1 MTDAPAVSPPELRRT
16 ARRGLTIYF
25 VIVVVLSGGL
35 EAYIWMNPST
45 LGTLVLPLMWTPAL
59 ASVIARLI
67 LREGFSDVS
76 FRFGGLRTWRWYAV
90 GLAMPLVVGVVAY
103 GVAWLTGL
111 VGFQGD
117 TTTVLRGVAYAATA
131 ATLVNLLSTTGEEVG
146 WRGYMLTRLID
157 AGTPRPVLVGGL
169 IWAVWH
175 LPLIFAGVYAAGSNR
190 MLSAVLFVGSVVS
203 ISFVFS
209 RMRLETGSVWPV
221 VYAHATWNA
230 IIQGPFDGASTGPD
244 AALWTGESGIL
255 VVVALAAFAAF
266 ASRGRW
272 TYIRRLPG
280 VGVPLSRVV
289 STSPARP
296 TPH

>member
-1 MTDAPAVSPPELRRT
+1 
-16 ARRGLTIYF
+16 
-25 VIVVVLSGGL
+25 
-35 EAYIWMNPST
+35 
-45 LGTLVLPLMWTPAL
+45 
-59 ASVIARLI
+59 
-67 LREGFSDVS
+67 
-76 FRFGGLRTWRWYAV
+76 
-90 GLAMPLVVGVVAY
+90 
-103 GVAWLTGL
+103 
-111 VGFQGD
+111 
-117 TTTVLRGVAYAATA
+117 
-131 ATLVNLLSTTGEEVG
+131 
-146 WRGYMLTRLID
+146 
-157 AGTPRPVLVGGL
+157 VGGL
-169 IWAVWH
+169 IWAIWH